1 MNMNEVF
8 FIVIITLILY
18 LSPLYVAWMN
28 VNRFSITL
36 DRIAIGFIWAYVMW
50 LASVVGYLALN

>member
-1 MNMNEVF
+1 MNEAF
-8 FIVIITLILY
+8 FIIGITLILY
-18 LSPLYVAWMN
+18 LSPLYVAWIN

-50 LASVVGYLALN
+50 LASVAGYLTLN